1 MDEAETKEAA
11 LPRTIAPSPTELQT
25 PGVEASTVPSVAQN
39 QALTTPTAQ
48 EKVLSGEPTSEG
60 KAAAQEAPATSDTT
74 KASEGEDAGEM
85 DFEAKAAKRP
95 FNETTV
101 TTDATSPRSESG
113 LLEVS
118 SLPEVGQGDHPF
130 HGASSWLKRIEYRN
144 GSSVPGTWR
153 LLQPLTKLQALVFR
167 NMPQLQ
173 LTEDFNSLP
182 LNLKKIDIANS
193 TIRTVRPAWL
203 SQLTNLEELV
213 VKDTNLNTFER
224 SMLPSP
230 ATKLTSLDL
239 RHNELTSLP
248 EDLTRDAPSLRTL
261 NVASNKIRSFSE
273 ETFEPLRENQN
284 ATVNLEGNPLNCD
297 CHARF
302 LSSVPNSWTSPPC
315 QSPERLRGR
324 QVKQIGISQLLCD

>member
-1 MDEAETKEAA
+1 MRSFQLALLFFLACSASATPACVETYGST
-11 LPRTIAPSPTELQT
+11 RTIYTCSGFTTHEDFDRYVNRDFPPHQYPDITFVLKDSTIDYIPPSAFIDTR
-25 PGVEASTVPSVAQN
+25 ASTLV
-39 QALTTPTAQ
+39 
-48 EKVLSGEPTSEG
+48 
-60 KAAAQEAPATSDTT
+60 
-74 KASEGEDAGEM
+74 
-85 DFEAKAAKRP
+85 
-95 FNETTV
+95 FNNV
-101 TTDATSPRSESG
+101 Q
-113 LLEVS
+113 VS
-118 SLPEVGQGDHPF
+118 SLPEVGQGVHPF
-130 HGASSWLKRIEYRN
+130 HGVSSWLKRIEYRN

-167 NMPQLQ
+167 NMPHLQ

-182 LNLKKIDIANS
+182 LNLKKIDIENS
-193 TIRTVRPAWL
+193 TIRSVRSAWL

-213 VKDTNLNTFER
+213 VKGTNLNIFER

-261 NVASNKIRSFSE
+261 NVASNKIRSFNE
-273 ETFEPLRENQN
+273 ESFQQLKENQN
-284 ATVNLEGNPLNCD
+284 ATVNLEGNPLKCD

-302 LSSVPNSWTSPPC
+302 LSSVPDSWRSPPC
-315 QSPERLRGR
+315 ESPERLRGR